1 MNQHSLA
8 TNNQAASNEE
18 LIEMMEFFD
27 EQPNPME
34 VQPQYHYNQMSGRYE
49 AIPNSFVLVD
59 STIDGTCQT
68 DIIAKS
74 ANGTIVDPKGIKE
87 GEAVTGIILSGNGAD
102 KLIKKDLIEVM
113 EFHNPINFVKI
124 DEWVPEPEDFVF
136 KTVRGA
142 IMMDVSSF
150 FMMEPNAS
158 LDGFVMST
166 KRSYNNPDMREHTIH
181 YLNYFE
187 KFYDREHELVTL
199 YSKLKYFIDCE
210 NIAYNKDAFINDLR
224 RYFFRGNIFIK
235 LGFMNEA
242 NYSLNLTYKNVKNP
256 NLQYSD

>member
-1 MNQHSLA
+1 MNQGNL
-8 TNNQAASNEE
+8 ASNQSSNGLNEV
-18 LIEMMEFFD
+18 MNFYDPF
-27 EQPNPME
+27 QNPME
-34 VQPQYHYNQMSGRYE
+34 LIPQYLFNTLSNRYE
-49 AIPNSFVLVD
+49 VVPNNFALVD
-59 STIDGTCQT
+59 STMTGISQIDIVARNDHG
-68 DIIAKS
+68 IM
-74 ANGTIVDPKGIKE
+74 VDPKGVQD
-87 GEAVTGIILSGNGAD
+87 GEAITGITLSGNGAD
-102 KLIKKDLIEVM
+102 KLIHKDLVEIFEYQKS
-113 EFHNPINFVKI
+113 PDFVKI
-124 DEWVPEPEDFVF
+124 DEWVPQPEDLVF

-142 IMMDVSSF
+142 IMMNVSTF
-150 FMMEPNAS
+150 FLMDPNTS
-158 LDGFVMST
+158 LDAFVIST

-187 KFYDREHELVTL
+187 KFYDRDHELVTL

-210 NIAYNKDAFINDLR
+210 NIAYTKDIFINDLK

>member
-8 TNNQAASNEE
+8 ANNQAASNEE

>member
-1 MNQHSLA
+1 MNRSNLA
-8 TNNQAASNEE
+8 TTQHNAENG
-18 LIEMMEFFD
+18 LIEPMEFYD
-27 EQPNPME
+27 QPTNPME
-34 VQPQYHYNQMSGRYE
+34 VQPQYQFNPSSQRYE
-49 AIPNSFVLVD
+49 AIPNNFVLVD
-59 STIDGTCQT
+59 STIDGISQV
-68 DIIAKS
+68 DIVARN
-74 ANGTIVDPKGIKE
+74 ANGTMVDPKGIQE
-87 GEAVTGIILSGNGAD
+87 GEAVTGITISGNGAD
-102 KLIKKDLIEVM
+102 KLIGKDLVEIFEYHGST
-113 EFHNPINFVKI
+113 EFVKV

-150 FMMEPNAS
+150 FMMEPNIS

-187 KFYDREHELVTL
+187 KFYDRDHELVTL

-210 NIAYNKDAFINDLR
+210 NIAYSKDAFLNDLR

>member
-1 MNQHSLA
+1 MNQHTLA

-18 LIEMMEFFD
+18 LIEMMDFFD

-102 KLIKKDLIEVM
+102 KLITKDLIEVM

>member
-1 MNQHSLA
+1 MDQSKLA
-8 TNNQAASNEE
+8 SQATTDGLTE
-18 LIEMMEFFD
+18 LMDFYD
-27 EQPNPME
+27 QPSNPME
-34 VQPQYHYNQMSGRYE
+34 IQPQYLFNTCTQRYE

-59 STIDGTCQT
+59 STIDGVNQV
-68 DIIAKS
+68 DIVAKS
-74 ANGTIVDPKGIKE
+74 ESGVMVDPKGIRE
-87 GEAVTGIILSGNGAD
+87 GESVTGITLSGNGAN
-102 KLIKKDLIEVM
+102 KLINKDLIEIFDFQ
-113 EFHNPINFVKI
+113 ESPNFIRI
-124 DEWVPEPEDFVF
+124 DEWVSEPEDMVF

-142 IMMDVSSF
+142 VMMDVSSF
-150 FMMEPNAS
+150 FMMDSNIS

-187 KFYDREHELVTL
+187 KFYDRDHELVTL
-199 YSKLKYFIDCE
+199 YSKLKFFIDCE
-210 NIAYNKDAFINDLR
+210 NIAYTKDAFINDLR

>member
-1 MNQHSLA
+1 MNQSKLA
-8 TNNQAASNEE
+8 TTTNNNDG
-18 LIEMMEFFD
+18 LIEVMDFFD
-27 EQPNPME
+27 PQPNPME
-34 VQPQYHYNQMSGRYE
+34 VQPQYQFNQMSGRYE
-49 AIPNSFVLVD
+49 TIPNSYVLVD
-59 STIDGTCQT
+59 SVIDGVNQI
-68 DIIAKS
+68 DIVAKC
-74 ANGTIVDPKGIKE
+74 ANGSTVDPKGVQE
-87 GEAVTGIILSGNGAD
+87 GEAVTGITLSGSGAD
-102 KLIKKDLIEVM
+102 KLINKDLIEIM
-113 EFHNPINFVKI
+113 EFHDPVKFVKV

-150 FMMEPNAS
+150 FMMESNIS

-210 NIAYNKDAFINDLR
+210 NIAYTKDAFINDLR